1 MSDVNIGLGIGLSG
15 KLDAPAR
22 IFAADQQEEAY
33 NRRLKQQADKEE
45 EAAVGAVKRMV
56 LQDRDKYHKLLTN
69 DVNNKT
75 TKALI
80 DMANAKAK
88 NPTDYLGEVYTIY
101 GDLKKELDIARTRT
115 EQLKQFEKLVEEEKK
130 GMFISQTQKKAYE
143 LMKSSDNYENWVD
156 RLKTN
161 GVSDNYFSFDPE
173 TKDIGFKFQP
183 AYDPQKFAE
192 DVYKTKRDMPL
203 YENEENF
210 TIGGQKGKKIT
221 TAYGLPRTQAEAEKI
236 REDEIRKRGGSA
248 VGVSPAYSGESVAE
262 LYLSDPE
269 RLEQYQ
275 NRFKETQNMS
285 AEELKKH
292 FLNNFYDPYSP
303 FKEEPRY
310 LKESKGQMIFVSG
323 PPIPGRAFTYQ
334 KTEDFVPNT
343 NIKYKGLSYLNINVD
358 SKSPS
363 TFLLSGAVLPSGET
377 YDYANKNAKTTSYKF
392 GNVYTVKTVTK
403 GGQKRLVSDDYKA
416 QTGEVVAF
424 EPMIE
429 ISFADLEIGDK
440 KIDELT
446 KKTILMPAKKL
457 EPILDTQKMSK
468 EERGE
473 FKNVLQEI
481 YKHNAELSRSGAKVK

>member
-22 IFAADQQEEAY
+22 IFAAEQQEEAY

-56 LQDRDKYHKLLTN
+56 LQDRGKYHELFTK
-69 DVNNKT
+69 DVNDKT
-75 TKALI
+75 TKALLA
-80 DMANAKAK
+80 MTNAKSK

-143 LMKSSDNYENWVD
+143 LIKSSDNYENWIEK
-156 RLKTN
+156 LKTN

-183 AYDPQKFAE
+183 AFDPQKFAE

-203 YENEENF
+203 YENEEDF

-221 TAYGLPRTQAEAEKI
+221 TAYGLPRTQADAEKI

-248 VGVSPAYSGESVAE
+248 VGVAPAYSGESVAE

-285 AEELKKH
+285 AGELKQH
-292 FLNNFYDPYSP
+292 FLNNFYDPYNP

-310 LKESKGQMIFVSG
+310 LKESKGQMIVVNG
-323 PPIPGRAFTYQ
+323 PDTPGRAFNYQ

-343 NIKYKGLSYLNINVD
+343 NIKYKGLSYLNINVE
-358 SKSPS
+358 SKAPS
-363 TFLLSGAVLPSGET
+363 TFLLSGAVLPSGEP

-392 GNVYTVKTVTK
+392 GNVYTVKTATK
-403 GGQKRLVSDDYKA
+403 EGQKRLVGDSYKA

-429 ISFADLEIGDK
+429 ISFADLSIGDK

-457 EPILDTQKMSK
+457 EPILDTQKMNK
-468 EERGE
+468 DERAE

-481 YKHNAELSRSGAKVK
+481 YKHNAELSRSGATVK